1 MILRPFSKLLT
12 AACLALATPSALAA
26 EQRPLVIAGGEVTG
40 YYYPVAGA
48 LCRVINKDHPRGMS
62 CTVMPSS
69 GSAANL
75 AALKAGTVDLALVQ
89 SRAAQLAA
97 AGEEGFRDAGPMG
110 DLRALMALHGE
121 IVVVVARP
129 GSGIEQVSDLRG
141 KRVNLGR
148 PGSFQRTMAETVL
161 DAAGLSQG
169 DLSVLVELDLNEQ
182 VSELCQGNIDAAVFT
197 GVHPMTEVQ
206 AAIEDCGATLV
217 PIRAKSVESFLR
229 KNPWVARFVVSGRTY
244 DGQKSDVPA
253 LGIKTLLVTNR
264 LSNDEVADIMRT
276 IWANFGAL
284 TKLHPVL
291 NDLSR
296 AEASRDGIPI
306 RLHDGVERAST
317 HPTEAADGE
326 KSGKK

>member
-1 MILRPFSKLLT
+1 LT
-12 AACLALATPSALAA
+12 AACLALATSSALAA
-26 EQRPLVIAGGEVTG
+26 ESRPLVIAGGEVTG

-75 AALKAGTVDLALVQ
+75 AALKAGEVDLALVQ
-89 SRAAQLAA
+89 SRAAQLAV
-97 AGEEGFRDAGPMG
+97 AGEDGFREAGPMG

-121 IVVVVARP
+121 VAVVLSRP
-129 GSGIEQVSDLRG
+129 GSGIEQVGDLKG

-148 PGSFQRTMAETVL
+148 PGSFQRMMAETVL

-197 GVHPMTEVQ
+197 GIHPMTEVQ

-229 KNPWVARFVVSGRTY
+229 KSPWVARFVVAGRTY

-253 LGIKTLLVTNR
+253 LGMKTLLVTNR
-264 LSNDEVADIMRT
+264 LSSDEVADLMRT
-276 IWANFGAL
+276 VWANFGAL
-284 TKLHPVL
+284 TRLHPVL
-291 NDLSR
+291 NDLTR

-306 RLHDGVERAST
+306 RFHDGVEQASA
-317 HPTEAADGE
+317 HPSEATDGE